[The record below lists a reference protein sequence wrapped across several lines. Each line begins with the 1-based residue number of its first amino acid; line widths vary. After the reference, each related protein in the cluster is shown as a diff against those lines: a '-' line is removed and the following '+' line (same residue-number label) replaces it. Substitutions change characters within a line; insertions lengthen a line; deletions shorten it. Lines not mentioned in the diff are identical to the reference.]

1 MEAENKINQ
10 ELHEHLMPQAWG
22 TMQRRWCGLR
32 TRWHRLALVYTLCR
46 LRARAHAHTLFQPRN
61 LFICQEIVMQ
71 PKTQEL
77 WCNYADVCT
86 STGRVG
92 TPYLC
97 IGHLLVLYSRA

>member
-1 MEAENKINQ
+1 MNILCPKHGVPCNADGVGCV
-10 ELHEHLMPQAWG
+10 LVG
-22 TMQRRWCGLR
+22 TDWLWSIHCVGF
-32 TRWHRLALVYTLCR
+32 
-46 LRARAHAHTLFQPRN
+46 ARAHAHTLFQPRN